1 MAPKAGRGRGN
12 KGKGEKKKKEEKVV
26 PSVVHITV
34 DTPYESQVTL
44 KGISTDR
51 VLDVRKLLGSHV
63 ETCHLTNY
71 SLIHVARGQRL
82 NDGVEIVSLKPCVLR
97 ILEEDY
103 TTEEQAVAHVRRL
116 LDIIACTTVFGKHKD
131 GGGKPKKQQTSAA
144 SPSAA
149 AGANGRPSSGPS
161 SSPTAGASTAAAD
174 AKLPSAPSP
183 GASIPAISDKF
194 DMAAIQPPPKLGDFY
209 DFFSFSHLS
218 SPILSVKKREPGIA
232 GDRGEGDYFELEVK
246 VCNGKFL
253 NVVSSVKGFYA
264 TGKHNILCH
273 SLVDLLQQLS
283 RAFANAYESLMK
295 AFIDHNK
302 FGNLPYGFRANT
314 WLVPPVCVESHSKCL
329 LLPTE
334 DENWGGNGGGH
345 GRDGKYVDRRWATDF
360 SVLAK
365 IPCKTEDERQIRDR
379 KAFLLHSLFVD
390 TAILKAVSAIR
401 HLMDSNINLTAS
413 NRVLQGSVMHE
424 EHIGD
429 LSIIVKRDM
438 PDASVKLEEKVDGS
452 QLLQMCTKE
461 VSSRNLLKGLTA
473 DESVVVKDTAT
484 LGVVIVKQCGYT
496 ATVKVSGHVKDKN
509 CAMESI
515 YVDDQPDGGSNA
527 LNINSLRILVPK
539 LSNMDPSVGHQYS
552 SSSDDAD
559 ARILARRVLRNS
571 LIKLEKMSAAT
582 EGPIRWEL
590 GACWLE
596 HLQKK
601 ETSTVEEPKGNK
613 EDSLAEPIV
622 KGLGRQFE
630 QLKKLKKKAD
640 PVGKSEKE
648 DFITGSTIVTDLEK
662 LAQSELNEEVEIRKL
677 LSEEAF
683 MRLKD
688 SGTGLHQKSMDE
700 LTKMAQKYYDD
711 VALPKL
717 VADFAS
723 LELSPVDGRTLTDFM
738 HTRGLKIRSLGH
750 VVELAEKLPHI
761 QSICIHEMVTR
772 SFKYI
777 LRAVIAAVD
786 NMSDL
791 SSAIAATLNILL
803 GPSKLENGD
812 QDLISEHNLKMKWVE
827 TFILK
832 RFDWRLKDEFQ
843 HLRKFVI
850 LRGLCHKVG
859 LELVARDYDMDSPN
873 PFEKSDIISVVPV
886 YKHVT
891 CSSADGR
898 NLLESSKT
906 ALDKGKLEDAV
917 SYGIKA
923 LSKMIAVCGP
933 YHRMTATAYSL
944 LAVVLYHTG
953 DFNQAA
959 IYQQK
964 ALDINERELGLD
976 HAETMK
982 SYGDLSVFYYRL
994 QHIELALKYV
1004 NRALYLLHFSC
1015 GLSHPNS
1022 AATYI
1027 NVAMMEEGMGNV
1039 HVALRYLHEALNCN
1053 KRLLGADHIQTAA
1066 SYHAIAIALSMMEA
1080 YSLSVQHEQT
1090 TLQILQAKL
1099 GLEDLRT
1106 KDAAAWLEYFESKA
1120 LEQQEASRRGIPMPD
1135 ASIASK
1141 GHLSVSDLLDYINP
1155 EQDTKERDALRK
1167 QRRLKNN
1174 NKSSQEQSISV
1185 TDDSQSDAQSLTS
1198 QDTMELEEG
1207 KKSEEHHLENF
1218 KENNSVTQHEL
1229 TQASVISP
1237 EESSDE
1243 GWQEARGRFGHSH
1256 RKFGRKRQALTK
1268 LIINSSEPA
1277 SSANDSYERKTV
1289 SSALKPNVAP
1299 SRAPPIDISSG
1310 GKVLKPTNVTVGGD
1324 SNKLQVRTPYTDT
1337 NTEQN
1342 TKASVTGRLTNV
1354 ASKFVSYKEVAIS
1367 PPGTVLKPALDPT
1380 EETIEVM
1387 DGTLENANPVG
1398 ASKEEEKCLE
1408 EPLDEEIPTDDSQKE
1423 ANLSEL
1429 DQLNGEEKNHNTDVN
1444 EDLCT
1449 SKKATTNGSK
1459 LSASAPPFK
1468 PGSLLSVS
1476 HPYNSIEI
1484 YDVRAAHQTIS
1495 PRSMEIPSPQSIH
1508 TRVPCG
1514 PRSTLYHRTGHS
1526 FFRKQGCSK
1535 NQNTVVRCNFTR
1547 SNMNPHAPEFE
1558 PQKASQQANH
1568 VNEYSE
1574 AQNLVTESS
1583 QQLDPP
1589 IITKEETSTAVSE
1602 ERTEVDKVIDAGK
1615 SGNCKGKD
1623 STQNLQKTE
1632 MARQI
1637 LLSFIV
1643 KSARDSL
1650 DPPKE
1655 AQSINKPNENESK
1668 VNIKHCDV
1676 AAKMESTSEA
1686 YAHGPLKAVNMYNN
1700 KDAEG
1705 FTEVS
1710 KRRRSKQHF
1719 SNAVNGLYSQQSICT
1734 SVS

>member
-26 PSVVHITV
+26 PNVVDITV
-34 DTPYESQVTL
+34 VTPYESKVTL

-51 VLDVRKLLGSHV
+51 ILDVRKLLASHV

-71 SLIHVARGQRL
+71 SVTHVGRDQRL
-82 NDGVEIVSLKPCVLR
+82 NNGVEIMSLKPCVLR
-97 ILEEDY
+97 ILEDDY

-144 SPSAA
+144 T
-149 AGANGRPSSGPS
+149 GANGRPLSGPS
-161 SSPTAGASTAAAD
+161 SSPTAAASTASTAAAD
-174 AKLPSAPSP
+174 GKPASAPSP
-183 GASIPAISDKF
+183 DASIPSISEKF

-218 SPILSVKKREPGIA
+218 SPILSVKRSEGIV
-232 GDRGEGDYFELEVK
+232 GERREGDYFELEVK

-253 NVVSSVKGFYA
+253 NVISSVKGFYA
-264 TGKHNILCH
+264 TGKHGILCH

-283 RAFANAYESLMK
+283 SAFANVYESLMK

-314 WLVPPVCVESHSKCL
+314 WLVPPVYVGSHSKCPS
-329 LLPTE
+329 LPTE

-345 GRDGKYVDRRWATDF
+345 GRDDKYVGRRWATDF

-365 IPCKTEDERQIRDR
+365 IPCKTEDERLIRDR

-390 TAILKAVSAIR
+390 TAILKAVSVIR
-401 HLMDSNINLTAS
+401 HLMDSNISLTAS
-413 NRVLQGSVMHE
+413 NGILHGSIMHE

-461 VSSRNLLKGLTA
+461 VSSRNLLKGLTT

-484 LGVVIVKQCGYT
+484 LGVVIVKHCGYT
-496 ATVKVSGHVKDKN
+496 ATVKVAGHVKDKI
-509 CAMESI
+509 CAIESI

-527 LNINSLRILVPK
+527 LNINSLRILLPK

-552 SSSDDAD
+552 SSSDDVD
-559 ARILARRVLRNS
+559 ARILARRVLSDS
-571 LIKLEKMSAAT
+571 LIKLEKMSSAT

-590 GACWLE
+590 GACWLQ

-601 ETSTVEEPKGNK
+601 ETSTVEEPKGSK
-613 EDSLAEPIV
+613 EDSMAEPIV
-622 KGLGRQFE
+622 KGLGKQFE

-648 DFITGSTIVTDLEK
+648 DFISSSTIVTDMGK
-662 LAQSELNEEVEIRKL
+662 LTQSEMNEEVEIRKL
-677 LSEEAF
+677 LSEDAF

-688 SGTGLHQKSMDE
+688 SGTGLHRKSLDE
-700 LTKMAQKYYDD
+700 LTQMAQKYYDD
-711 VALPKL
+711 VALPNL

-803 GPSKLENGD
+803 GPSEVENGD
-812 QDLISEHNLKMKWVE
+812 QNLISEHNLKMKWVE

-832 RFDWRLKDEFQ
+832 RFCWRLKDEFQ

-859 LELVARDYDMDSPN
+859 LELVGRDYDMDSPN
-873 PFEKSDIISVVPV
+873 PFEKSDIISIVPV

-976 HAETMK
+976 HPETMK

-1039 HVALRYLHEALNCN
+1039 HVALRYLHEALKCN

-1120 LEQQEASRRGIPMPD
+1120 LEQQEAARRGIPKPD

-1174 NKSSQEQSISV
+1174 NKSSQEQSIPV
-1185 TDDSQSDAQSLTS
+1185 TDDSHYDAKSLTS
-1198 QDTMELEEG
+1198 QDSIELKEG
-1207 KKSEEHHLENF
+1207 KKSEEHHLESF
-1218 KENNSVTQHEL
+1218 KENNGVFQHEL
-1229 TQASVISP
+1229 TQLSVMSP

-1256 RKFGRKRQALTK
+1256 RKFGRKRRALTK
-1268 LIINSSEPA
+1268 LVINSSEPA
-1277 SSANDSYERKTV
+1277 SSASASCERKTV
-1289 SSALKPNVAP
+1289 SSAPKPNVAT
-1299 SRAPPIDISSG
+1299 SRAPLTDISSG
-1310 GKVLKPTNVTVGGD
+1310 GKVLIRPMSVTVGED
-1324 SNKLQVRTPYTDT
+1324 SNKLQVKTPYTDT
-1337 NTEQN
+1337 NAEQN
-1342 TKASVTGRLTNV
+1342 TKASVTGRLTTV

-1367 PPGTVLKPALDPT
+1367 PPGTVLKPAMDPT
-1380 EETIEVM
+1380 EEKIKEM
-1387 DGTLENANPVG
+1387 DDTPENANLVD
-1398 ASKEEEKCLE
+1398 ASEEEEKFVE
-1408 EPLDEEIPTDDSQKE
+1408 EPLDEEIPTDDSKKE
-1423 ANLSEL
+1423 AHLSEL
-1429 DQLNGEEKNHNTDVN
+1429 EQLNGEEKNHHTNGN
-1444 EDLCT
+1444 EDSCT
-1449 SKKATTNGSK
+1449 SKDATTNGSK

-1468 PGSLLSVS
+1468 PGSLLSMS
-1476 HPYNSIEI
+1476 HSYNSIAI
-1484 YDVRAAHQTIS
+1484 YDVRVAHRTIS
-1495 PRSMEIPSPQSIH
+1495 PQSMEIPSPQSIH
-1508 TRVPCG
+1508 TRVPRG

-1526 FFRKQGCSK
+1526 FCRKQGYSK
-1535 NQNTVVRCNFTR
+1535 NQNPVVRSKSTP
-1547 SNMNPHAPEFE
+1547 STMNPHAAEFV
-1558 PQKASQQANH
+1558 PGKAWQQANH
-1568 VNEYSE
+1568 VNEDSE
-1574 AQNLVTESS
+1574 AQNPVTESG
-1583 QQLDPP
+1583 QQSDPP
-1589 IITKEETSTAVSE
+1589 NITKEETSTAVLSDE
-1602 ERTEVDKVIDAGK
+1602 KTEVEKVMDDGR
-1615 SGNCKGKD
+1615 SGNCKRKD
-1623 STQNLQKTE
+1623 STQSVQKTE
-1632 MARQI
+1632 LARQI
-1637 LLSFIV
+1637 LLNFIV
-1643 KSARDSL
+1643 KSVRDSL
-1650 DPPKE
+1650 DCSKE
-1655 AQSINKPNENESK
+1655 SQSIDKPNENESG
-1668 VNIKHCDV
+1668 VNIKHCGSV
-1676 AAKMESTSEA
+1676 AEMGSASEA
-1686 YAHGPLKAVNMYNN
+1686 YAQGRLKEVKMHKN

-1705 FTEVS
+1705 FTVVS
-1710 KRRRSKQHF
+1710 KRRKSKQHF
-1719 SNAVNGLYSQQSICT
+1719 SNAVNGLYAQQSICT

>member
-12 KGKGEKKKKEEKVV
+12 KGKGEKKRKEDKVV
-26 PSVVHITV
+26 PSVVDITV
-34 DTPYESQVTL
+34 VTPYESKVTL
-44 KGISTDR
+44 K
-51 VLDVRKLLGSHV
+51 
-63 ETCHLTNY
+63 
-71 SLIHVARGQRL
+71 ARGQRL
-82 NDGVEIVSLKPCVLR
+82 NDGVEIMSLKPCVLR

-116 LDIIACTTVFGKHKD
+116 LDIIACTTVFGKPKD
-131 GGGKPKKQQTSAA
+131 PGSKPKKQQTSAS

-149 AGANGRPSSGPS
+149 TGANGRPLSGPL
-161 SSPTAGASTAAAD
+161 SSPTAVASTAADD
-174 AKLPSAPSP
+174 AKPASAPSP
-183 GASIPAISDKF
+183 DASIPSISEKF
-194 DMAAIQPPPKLGDFY
+194 DMSAIQPPPKLGDFY

-218 SPILSVKKREPGIA
+218 SPILSVKRREGGIV
-232 GDRGEGDYFELEVK
+232 GERRKGDYFELE
-246 VCNGKFL
+246 
-253 NVVSSVKGFYA
+253 
-264 TGKHNILCH
+264 
-273 SLVDLLQQLS
+273 
-283 RAFANAYESLMK
+283 AYESLMK

-314 WLVPPVCVESHSKCL
+314 WLVPPVYVESHSKCPS
-329 LLPTE
+329 LPTE

-345 GRDGKYVDRRWATDF
+345 GQDDKYVDRRWATDF

-365 IPCKTEDERQIRDR
+365 IPCKTEDERLMRDR

-390 TAILKAVSAIR
+390 TAILKAVSVIR

-413 NRVLQGSVMHE
+413 NGVLHGSIMHE

-438 PDASVKLEEKVDGS
+438 PDASMKLEEKVDGS

-484 LGVVIVKQCGYT
+484 LGVVIVKHCGYT
-496 ATVKVSGHVKDKN
+496 ATVKVSGHVKDKI
-509 CAMESI
+509 CAIESI

-527 LNINSLRILVPK
+527 LNINSLRILLPK

-552 SSSDDAD
+552 SSSDDVD
-559 ARILARRVLRNS
+559 TRILARRVLSNS
-571 LIKLEKMSAAT
+571 LIKLEKMSSTAEA
-582 EGPIRWEL
+582 PIRWEL
-590 GACWLE
+590 GACWLQ

-601 ETSTVEEPKGNK
+601 ETSTVEEPRSSK

-622 KGLGRQFE
+622 KGLGKQFE
-630 QLKKLKKKAD
+630 HLKKLKKKAD

-648 DFITGSTIVTDLEK
+648 DFITSNTIVTDLGK
-662 LAQSELNEEVEIRKL
+662 LTQSELNEEVEIRKL
-677 LSEEAF
+677 LSEDAF
-683 MRLKD
+683 VRLKD
-688 SGTGLHQKSMDE
+688 SGTGLHQ
-700 LTKMAQKYYDD
+700 
-711 VALPKL
+711 
-717 VADFAS
+717 
-723 LELSPVDGRTLTDFM
+723 
-738 HTRGLKIRSLGH
+738 
-750 VVELAEKLPHI
+750 
-761 QSICIHEMVTR
+761 
-772 SFKYI
+772 
-777 LRAVIAAVD
+777 
-786 NMSDL
+786 
-791 SSAIAATLNILL
+791 
-803 GPSKLENGD
+803 
-812 QDLISEHNLKMKWVE
+812 
-827 TFILK
+827 
-832 RFDWRLKDEFQ
+832 
-843 HLRKFVI
+843 
-850 LRGLCHKVG
+850 
-859 LELVARDYDMDSPN
+859 
-873 PFEKSDIISVVPV
+873 
-886 YKHVT
+886 KHVT

-917 SYGIKA
+917 SYGMKA

-976 HAETMK
+976 HPETMK

-994 QHIELALKYV
+994 QHIELALKVWMFTNGFFTSLFMMAFSVMELELEKCKEDIFEGHSARNVLRHIWKKSLNPLCVQNPMAVKYV

-1027 NVAMMEEGMGNV
+1027 NVAMMEEGLGNV
-1039 HVALRYLHEALNCN
+1039 HVALRYLHEALKCN

-1120 LEQQEASRRGIPMPD
+1120 LEQQEAARRGIPKPD

-1155 EQDTKERDALRK
+1155 DQDTKERDALRK
-1167 QRRLKNN
+1167 QRRFRNN
-1174 NKSSQEQSISV
+1174 NKSSQEQSMSV
-1185 TDDSQSDAQSLTS
+1185 TDDSHYDSKS
-1198 QDTMELEEG
+1198 QTGQDGIELKEG
-1207 KKSEEHHLENF
+1207 KRSEEHHLENF
-1218 KENNSVTQHEL
+1218 KENNGIAQHEL
-1229 TQASVISP
+1229 TQVSVMSP

-1256 RKFGRKRQALTK
+1256 RKFGCKRRALTK

-1277 SSANDSYERKTV
+1277 SSASASYERKTV
-1289 SSALKPNVAP
+1289 SSALKPNVAT
-1299 SRAPPIDISSG
+1299 SRAPLTDISSG
-1310 GKVLKPTNVTVGGD
+1310 GKVLWPTSVTVGED
-1324 SNKLQVRTPYTDT
+1324 SNKLQVKTPYTDI
-1337 NTEQN
+1337 NAEQN
-1342 TKASVTGRLTNV
+1342 TKASVTGRLTTV

-1380 EETIEVM
+1380 GEKLKEM
-1387 DGTLENANPVG
+1387 DDTPENANPVD
-1398 ASKEEEKCLE
+1398 ASEEEEKCLE
-1408 EPLDEEIPTDDSQKE
+1408 EPLDEEIPTDDSKKE
-1423 ANLSEL
+1423 AHLSEL
-1429 DQLNGEEKNHNTDVN
+1429 EQLNGEEKNHNTNGN
-1444 EDLCT
+1444 EDSCT

-1468 PGSLLSVS
+1468 PGSLLSMS
-1476 HPYNSIEI
+1476 HPYNSIAI
-1484 YDVRAAHQTIS
+1484 YDVRVAHRTIS
-1495 PRSMEIPSPQSIH
+1495 PQSMEIPSPQSIH
-1508 TRVPCG
+1508 TRVPRG

-1526 FFRKQGCSK
+1526 FCRKQGYSK
-1535 NQNTVVRCNFTR
+1535 NQNTVAR
-1547 SNMNPHAPEFE
+1547 SKSIPRTMNPHAAEFV
-1558 PQKASQQANH
+1558 PGKAWQQANH

-1574 AQNLVTESS
+1574 AQNPVTESGL
-1583 QQLDPP
+1583 QLDPP
-1589 IITKEETSTAVSE
+1589 IITKEETSTAVLSDE
-1602 ERTEVDKVIDAGK
+1602 KTEVEKVMDDGR
-1615 SGNCKGKD
+1615 SGNCKGKG
-1623 STQNLQKTE
+1623 STQSLQKTE
-1632 MARQI
+1632 LARQI
-1637 LLSFIV
+1637 LLNFIV
-1643 KSARDSL
+1643 KSVRDNL
-1650 DPPKE
+1650 DPSKE
-1655 AQSINKPNENESK
+1655 AQSIKKPNENESG
-1668 VNIKHCDV
+1668 VNIKHCGSV
-1676 AAKMESTSEA
+1676 AKMESASEA
-1686 YAHGPLKAVNMYNN
+1686 CAHGRLKAVNIHKN

-1705 FTEVS
+1705 FTVVS
-1710 KRRRSKQHF
+1710 KRRKSKQHF
-1719 SNAVNGLYSQQSICT
+1719 SNAVNGLYAQQSIST